1 MLANNVCAPLG
12 KLCSH
17 EKSMRLDEQ
26 LTVIDLFAGCGGLAL
41 GLEMAGFAPIFAN
54 ELNDDARATYLTNRE
69 RQFPLLRKYFSKDIN
84 DVLRQPDFY
93 DDLRSG
99 FSRDYGL
106 SKRKSIDLV
115 VGGPPCQGYST
126 VGMRRSYGVEKKL
139 LRPNHLYKRMIEFIS
154 RVRPK
159 AFLFE
164 NVEGLLSSR
173 WTANGANGEIFHD
186 VLSAFQSIPGYSVKY
201 ARVHSRNYGVPQNRP
216 RVLIVGFRSEVFEG
230 SSTTV
235 DAVSGGFL
243 PQGSGGYPDLVD
255 VLSDLV
261 DPDFLYG
268 GRTLNYPRSPESPF
282 QERARRFLRH
292 EAGYGVNLEDHEYS
306 NHSEKTQRKFAYMIR
321 TGGSIHH
328 THQTKKFR
336 QRLLPKRWGTKGP
349 NITITSLPD
358 DFVHF
363 EQARSLTVREY
374 ARIQTFPDWY
384 RFIGPRTTGGVRRAG
399 NPLQNIFARNLPKY
413 TQIANAVP
421 VDLAHA
427 VGIHLASILRAKA

>member
-1 MLANNVCAPLG
+1 
-12 KLCSH
+12 
-17 EKSMRLDEQ
+17 MRLGEN

-41 GLEMAGFAPIFAN
+41 GLEMAGFVPIFAN
-54 ELNDDARATYLTNRE
+54 ELNDDARATYLSNRE
-69 RQFPLLRKYFSKDIN
+69 RRFPLLRKYFSKDIN
-84 DVLRQPDFY
+84 DVLRQSDFY
-93 DDLRSG
+93 EDLRSG

-106 SKRKSIDLV
+106 SKKKSVDLV
-115 VGGPPCQGYST
+115 VGGPPCQGYSS
-126 VGMRRSYGVEKKL
+126 VGLRRSYEVEKRL
-139 LRPNHLYKRMIEFIS
+139 VRPNHLYKRMIAFIS
-154 RVRPK
+154 KVQPK

-173 WTANGANGEIFHD
+173 WTADGSKGEIFHD
-186 VLSAFQSIPGYSVKY
+186 VLAAFQAIPGYSIKY
-201 ARVHSRNYGVPQNRP
+201 SLVHSRNYGVPQNRP

-230 SSTTV
+230 GGATV
-235 DAVSGGFL
+235 DAVAGGFL
-243 PQGSGGYPDLVD
+243 PSSSGGYPDLVD

-261 DPDFLYG
+261 DPHFQYG
-268 GRTLNYPRSPESPF
+268 GRTSHYPRLPESSF
-282 QERARRFLRH
+282 QERARCFPR
-292 EAGYGVNLEDHEYS
+292 ASSVPYSADLEDHEYS

-336 QRLLPKRWGTKGP
+336 QRLLPRRWGAKGP

-384 RFIGPRTTGGVRRAG
+384 RFLGPRTTGGLRRAG
-399 NPLQNIFARNLPKY
+399 NPLQNIFSRNLPKY

-427 VGIHLASILRAKA
+427 VGTHLASILKENG

>member
-1 MLANNVCAPLG
+1 
-12 KLCSH
+12 
-17 EKSMRLDEQ
+17 MRLSER

-69 RQFPLLRKYFSKDIN
+69 RRFPLLRKYFSKDIN
-84 DVLRQPDFY
+84 DVLRQSDFY
-93 DDLRSG
+93 DEMRSG
-99 FSRDYGL
+99 FFRDYGL
-106 SKRKSIDLV
+106 SKKRSIDLV
-115 VGGPPCQGYST
+115 AGGPPCQGYST
-126 VGMRRSYGVEKKL
+126 VGMRRSYDVEKKL
-139 LRPNHLYKRMIEFIS
+139 LRSNHLYKRMIEFIS
-154 RVRPK
+154 KVRPK

-173 WTANGANGEIFHD
+173 WTANGSKGEIFDD
-186 VLSAFQSIPGYSVKY
+186 VLSAFQSIPGYAVKY
-201 ARVHSRNYGVPQNRP
+201 ALVHSRNYGVPQNRP
-216 RVLIVGFRSEVFEG
+216 RVLIVGFRSDVFEG
-230 SSTTV
+230 KSKTL
-235 DAVSGGFL
+235 DAVTGGFL
-243 PQGSGGYPDLVD
+243 PQGSNGYPDLVD

-261 DPDFLYG
+261 DPHFLYG
-268 GRTLNYPRSPESPF
+268 GRTSHYPRLPESPF
-282 QERARRFLRH
+282 QERARRFSRQVSEH
-292 EAGYGVNLEDHEYS
+292 CCVNYLEDQEYS

-328 THQTKKFR
+328 MHQTKKFR
-336 QRLLPKRWGTKGP
+336 QRLLPKRWGAKGP

-363 EQARSLTVREY
+363 DQARSLTVREY

-384 RFIGPRTTGGVRRAG
+384 RFVGPRTTGGLRRAG
-399 NPLQNIFARNLPKY
+399 NPLQNIFSRNLPKY

-427 VGIHLASILRAKA
+427 VGIHLASILRARA